1 MTSQELSEMGPQL
14 EEVRK
19 ASWLLS
25 RCQAELDRARP
36 VAALCPINGPA
47 ALAAFQADV
56 DAAELML
63 IEAVEKLLD
72 SKPTSPEPRFQDET
86 ERPT

>member
-1 MTSQELSEMGPQL
+1 VTSQELSELGPEL
-14 EEVRK
+14 AEVRK

-47 ALAAFQADV
+47 ALAVFQADV
-56 DAAELML
+56 DAAELLL
-63 IEAVEKLLD
+63 IEAVEAVLKG
-72 SKPTSPEPRFQDET
+72 
-86 ERPT
+86 ERPS